1 MNHVI
6 KCIVFIISLF
16 VVSQMSA
23 QNFSITTFDRT
34 KIHTTLID
42 STARVS
48 LLDRYKAEQ
57 KPNLKK
63 SGTARTY
70 LLSDG
75 RVVIEFF
82 DRQGLLISNIQDFEK
97 LNEVKFVK
105 NRIWLLK
112 KNISYKIELTPEQA
126 NHILNSEKPE
136 RLSFESEVPAEF
148 TIDVFQLRSGE
159 ILFME
164 KDKERQWTTLFPD
177 LKTSAS
183 SVWGLYGQYHQQ
195 FLSEKAILTRLKNG
209 DPLDDFEIKEHLVYP
224 NDVGEIVQ
232 AHGLVLIESNI
243 HVSEFRSNLYR
254 SSKGYFVLIDDPNQ
268 IGGSGE
274 KLQIL
279 SLSIHESID
288 EVKARERNYHYY
300 KNNPRPPEHFYKQV
314 SDQYGQDFI
323 QHVPSLISK
332 LTEILNL
339 DPNQISTSNGS
350 IPLIDDALSWVAKG
364 DSNFDQWFP
373 SILAYFGEYHIQ
385 NKPGC
390 RWKMTFDPK
399 GRVWIPEVILPNG
412 NPAFDSNDFYKSMLE
427 GPIPMDWMRP

>member
-1 MNHVI
+1 MNHLS
-6 KCIVFIISLF
+6 KYIVFIFNLF
-16 VVSQMSA
+16 VVYQMSA

-34 KIHTTLID
+34 KINTTLID
-42 STARVS
+42 STTRVS
-48 LLDRYKAEQ
+48 TLNHYRGVQ
-57 KPNLKK
+57 NPNLKK

-82 DRQGLLISNIQDFEK
+82 DRQGLIINSIQDFEK
-97 LNEVKFVK
+97 LKEVTFVK

-112 KNISYKIELTPEQA
+112 KNISYKIELTTEQA
-126 NHILNSEKPE
+126 NQILKSETPE
-136 RLSFESEVPAEF
+136 RLRFDSEVPAEF
-148 TIDVFQLRSGE
+148 TIDVYQLRSGE

-164 KDKERQWTTLFPD
+164 KDKGRHWNTLFPD
-177 LKTSAS
+177 LKTLAS
-183 SVWGLYGQYHQQ
+183 SVLGLYGQYHQQ
-195 FLSEKAILTRLKNG
+195 YLSEEAILAKLKNG
-209 DPLDDFEIKEHLVYP
+209 DPLEDFEIKEHLVYP
-224 NDVGEIVQ
+224 NDVGGIIQ
-232 AHGLVLIESNI
+232 SHDLAQIESNI

-254 SSKGYFVLIDDPNQ
+254 SSKGYFVLIDDPDQ
-268 IGGSGE
+268 TGASGE

-288 EVKARERNYHYY
+288 DVKARERTYHYY

-314 SDQYGQDFI
+314 SDQYGKDFI
-323 QHVPSLISK
+323 HHVPRLISE

-339 DPNQISTSNGS
+339 DPNQISTLNGT
-350 IPLIDDALSWVAKG
+350 IPLVDDALSWVAKG

-390 RWKMTFDPK
+390 RWKMTFDPR

-412 NPAFDSNDFYKSMLE
+412 KPAFDSNDFYKSMLE